1 MTDFVE
7 LQAASCVVTDAVC
20 DPVENVDYAYILD
33 HLIAPCK
40 SPEQELIWAE
50 ELLESFEIEH
60 ELDVIDLVALDIYLS
75 KSE

>member
-7 LQAASCVVTDAVC
+7 LQAASCVVTDAACTTV
-20 DPVENVDYAYILD
+20 DNVDFDYVID
-33 HLIAPCK
+33 HLIAPNM

-60 ELDVIDLVALDIYLS
+60 ELDTVELIALDLYL